1 MADLEEI
8 QCTLCRQ
15 QYNTKDRVP
24 LLLPNCGHSYC
35 LKCIEE
41 NSIEAG
47 LQSKSPT
54 GVGSGADN
62 DVRQSIKGT
71 IGLSSIV
78 EASNEAST
86 PGAQ

>member
-1 MADLEEI
+1 M
-8 QCTLCRQ
+8 
-15 QYNTKDRVP
+15 P

-47 LQSKSPT
+47 FQSKSPN
-54 GVGSGADN
+54 GVSSGADN
-62 DVRQSIKGT
+62 DVRLGLKSAIV
-71 IGLSSIV
+71 LSSIV

-86 PGAQ
+86 PVAQ

>member
-1 MADLEEI
+1 M
-8 QCTLCRQ
+8 
-15 QYNTKDRVP
+15 P

-41 NSIEAG
+41 NSIEARF
-47 LQSKSPT
+47 QSKSPT
-54 GVGSGADN
+54 GVCSGVDN
-62 DVRQSIKGT
+62 DVRLGLKSA

-86 PGAQ
+86 PVAQ